1 MSWCPQENIL
11 NHKLVGGFLTHSGW
25 NSTVESICGGI
36 LMLCWPFFA
45 EQQTNCRYNFEE
57 WGIGMEIESDA
68 KRDEIESLVIEL
80 MDGVKGGTMKKKA
93 LLLKNM
99 ALEATTAGSGS
110 GAGSSFVNFEKVV
123 HHLLQT
129 QSLTD

>member
-1 MSWCPQENIL
+1 
-11 NHKLVGGFLTHSGW
+11 
-25 NSTVESICGGI
+25 
-36 LMLCWPFFA
+36 MLCWPFFA
-45 EQQTNCRYNFEE
+45 EQQSNCKYKFEE

-110 GAGSSFVNFEKVV
+110 GVGSSFVNFEKVV

>member
-1 MSWCPQENIL
+1 
-11 NHKLVGGFLTHSGW
+11 
-25 NSTVESICGGI
+25 
-36 LMLCWPFFA
+36 MLCWPFFA
-45 EQQTNCRYNFEE
+45 EQQSNCKYKFEE

-99 ALEATTAGSGS
+99 ALEAITAGSGS
-110 GAGSSFVNFEKVV
+110 GVGS
-123 HHLLQT
+123 
-129 QSLTD
+129 SLTD